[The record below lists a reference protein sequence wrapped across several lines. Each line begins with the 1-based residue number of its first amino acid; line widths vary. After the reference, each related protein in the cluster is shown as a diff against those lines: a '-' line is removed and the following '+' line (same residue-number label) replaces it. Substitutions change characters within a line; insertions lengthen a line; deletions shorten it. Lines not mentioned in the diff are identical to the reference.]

1 MTPDNPAW
9 LAATEFLDYRHP
21 AIQEFVAATV
31 GAAQGDFLPG
41 AGSLREA
48 ATEKEQALRLYY
60 AVRDGIRYDPY
71 SSSMR
76 REAMRASTTLLAGV
90 AYCVPKALLY
100 AACLRAIGI
109 PARPG
114 FADVKNHLSTE
125 KLTRL
130 MGTDI
135 FAWHGYVSLLLDGKW
150 VEATPAFNIEMC
162 QRFGVPPLDFDGVTD
177 SLMHPYNSA
186 NQRHMEYVRQRGEFD
201 DLPYEELVADMYAM
215 YPKLVAISEGQA
227 RGDFDHEAIT
237 RPAA

>member
-9 LAATEFLDYRHP
+9 LAATEFLDYHHP
-21 AIQEFVAATV
+21 AIVDFVAREIPEGTPTA
-31 GAAQGDFLPG
+31 G
-41 AGSLREA
+41 AGGSA
-48 ATEKEQALRLYY
+48 KDQALRLYY

-71 SSSMR
+71 SASMR
-76 REAMRASTTLLAGV
+76 REAMRASTTLIKGV
-90 AYCVPKALLY
+90 GYCVNKALVY
-100 AACLRAIGI
+100 AACLRSIGI

-130 MGTDI
+130 MGTDL
-135 FAWHGYVSLLLDGKW
+135 FAWHGYVSLWLDGRW
-150 VEATPAFNIEMC
+150 VKATPAFNLDMC
-162 QRFGVPPLDFDGVTD
+162 RRFGVLPLDFDGEHD

-201 DLPYEELVADMYAM
+201 DLPYDELVADMVRM
-215 YPKLVAISEGQA
+215 YPQLVALGEGQA
-227 RGDFDHEAIT
+227 GGDFDREAIA